1 MANEKLPFTDHL
13 GELRRRLIICFIA
26 VAVGFLAAYGFAEEI
41 FQILIRPLIQV
52 LPFEDPSQRPSLIF
66 TGIAEGFLTYL
77 KVALLAGLF
86 LAAPVIFY
94 ELWKFVAPGLYR
106 HEKRYVFPFVLL
118 STIFFVGGAL
128 FGYFVVFPVGF
139 QFFIGTFTTE
149 FIKPLPSIKEYLSFS
164 TKLLLAFGIVFELP
178 LLIFFLSRIGVV
190 DAAFLSRQ
198 RKYAI
203 LIIFIVAATITPP
216 DIISQLMMAGP
227 LIVLYE
233 IGIIVAR
240 LFGKK
245 TVPATADGQKEE

>member
-13 GELRRRLIICFIA
+13 EELRRRLIICFIA

-41 FQILIRPLIQV
+41 FQILMKPLIQV
-52 LPFEDPSQRPSLIF
+52 LPFENSSQKPSLIF

-149 FIKPLPSIKEYLSFS
+149 FIKPLPSIREYLSFS

-190 DAAFLSRQ
+190 DAAGLSRQ

-227 LIVLYE
+227 LVVLYE

-245 TVPATADGQKEE
+245 AVPATVDGQKEE

>member
-1 MANEKLPFTDHL
+1 MANEKLPFTAHL
-13 GELRRRLIICFIA
+13 EELRRRLIICFIA
-26 VAVGFLAAYGFAEEI
+26 VAVGFLVAYGFAEEI
-41 FQILIRPLIQV
+41 FQILMRPIIRV
-52 LPFEDPSQRPSLIF
+52 LPFENPPQKPSLIF

-77 KVALLAGLF
+77 KVAFLTGLF
-86 LAAPVIFY
+86 LAVPVIFY

-106 HEKRYVFPFVLL
+106 HEKRYVLPFVLL
-118 STIFFVGGAL
+118 STVFFVGGAL
-128 FGYFVVFPVGF
+128 FGYFVVFPIGF
-139 QFFIGTFTTE
+139 QFFIKTFTTE

-164 TKLLLAFGIVFELP
+164 TKLLMAFGIVFELP

-190 DAAFLSRQ
+190 NAAFLSRQ
-198 RKYAI
+198 RKYAV

-233 IGIIVAR
+233 IGVIVAR

-245 TVPATADGQKEE
+245 AIPATVDEQREV

>member
-13 GELRRRLIICFIA
+13 DELRRRLIICFVA
-26 VAVGFLAAYGFAEEI
+26 VALGFLISYGFAEEI
-41 FQILIRPLIQV
+41 FQILTRPLIQV
-52 LPFEDPSQRPSLIF
+52 LPAENSSPSPSLIF
-66 TGIAEGFLTYL
+66 TGLAEGFLTYL

-106 HEKRYVFPFVLL
+106 QEKRYVLPFVLL

-128 FGYFVVFPVGF
+128 FGYFIVFPIGF
-139 QFFIGTFTTE
+139 QFFIKNFTTE

-164 TKLLLAFGIVFELP
+164 TKLLLAFGTVFELP
-178 LLIFFLSRIGVV
+178 LFIFFLSRIGVV
-190 DAAFLSRQ
+190 DAKSLSRQ

-203 LIIFIVAATITPP
+203 LIIFVAAATITPP
-216 DIISQLMMAGP
+216 DVISQLMMAGP

-233 IGIIVAR
+233 VGIIVAR

-245 TVPATADGQKEE
+245 SVPATADEQTEE

>member
-1 MANEKLPFTDHL
+1 MANEKLPFTAHL
-13 GELRRRLIICFIA
+13 EELRRRLIICFIA
-26 VAVGFLAAYGFAEEI
+26 VAVGFLVAYGFAEEI
-41 FQILIRPLIQV
+41 FQILMRPIIRV
-52 LPFEDPSQRPSLIF
+52 LPFENPTQKPSLIF

-77 KVALLAGLF
+77 KVAFLTGLF
-86 LAAPVIFY
+86 LAVPVIFY

-106 HEKRYVFPFVLL
+106 HEKRYVLPFVLL
-118 STIFFVGGAL
+118 STVFFVGGAL
-128 FGYFVVFPVGF
+128 FGYFVVFPIGF
-139 QFFIGTFTTE
+139 QFFIKTFTTE

-164 TKLLLAFGIVFELP
+164 TKLLMAFGIVFELP

-190 DAAFLSRQ
+190 NAAFLSRQ
-198 RKYAI
+198 RKYAV

-233 IGIIVAR
+233 IGVIVAR

-245 TVPATADGQKEE
+245 AIPATVDEQREA